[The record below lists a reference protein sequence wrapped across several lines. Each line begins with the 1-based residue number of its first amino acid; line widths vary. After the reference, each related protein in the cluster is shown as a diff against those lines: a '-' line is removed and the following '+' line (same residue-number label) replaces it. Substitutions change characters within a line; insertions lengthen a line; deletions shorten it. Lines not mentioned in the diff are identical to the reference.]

1 MPVDTPERCKSLH
14 GNDFASEPARDFRS
28 RGASD
33 TYLYTSRSTAAHGR
47 GADARQTSEILRD
60 VIESILDVHEELD
73 ADRRK

>member
-1 MPVDTPERCKSLH
+1 MTSHQNRREILVPAGLGHLPLH
-14 GNDFASEPARDFRS
+14 VTE
-28 RGASD
+28 
-33 TYLYTSRSTAAHGR
+33 HGWPTGE